1 MDSDGE
7 ELPANI
13 AQLVAVL
20 DDASVDVAVAQRRR
34 RVETL
39 KFKAAYVIYKLLFKL
54 LTGRNINFGN
64 FMAMN
69 AVGLRRLSAMQELPL
84 HLAATVLVSK
94 LRTRPIIIDRGP
106 RYAGRSK
113 MNFVGLV
120 LHAFRAL
127 MVFAED
133 VLVRVGLLCVFIA
146 TLSVI
151 FAMLAVILKLV
162 GFATP
167 GWFSVA
173 LGVLIV
179 IFLQTGALA
188 LMTLILTGIVRSDN
202 TAGTIVFNDF
212 IDQVCE
218 VNND

>member
-7 ELPANI
+7 DLPESI
-13 AQLVAVL
+13 VQLVAEL
-20 DDASVDVAVAQRRR
+20 EREYIDIAVAQRRR
-34 RVETL
+34 RVETF
-39 KFKAAYVIYKLLFKL
+39 KFKAAYVLYKLFFKL

-64 FMAMN
+64 FMAMRSG
-69 AVGLRRLSAMQELPL
+69 GLRRLVAMQELPL
-84 HLAATVLVSK
+84 HLAATALVSK
-94 LRTRPIIIDRGP
+94 LRIKPIIIDRGP

-133 VLVRVGLLCVFIA
+133 VLVRVGIVCSLIA
-146 TLSVI
+146 ALSVF
-151 FAMLAVILKLV
+151 FAILAVVLKLI

-173 LGVLIV
+173 LGVLII
-179 IFLQTGALA
+179 IFLQTGVLA

-212 IDQVCE
+212 IDKVIE
-218 VNND
+218 IKND